1 MNYNDLCEEICA
13 LGFEGDTEYNDTLL
27 FCIRRALNTIYTE
40 RPVYRTAVLY
50 KKPIATAE
58 KIKDFSHSG
67 GSENKISFSAKAY
80 SFITSGTGR
89 YEIEDPAGK
98 REHEFSGDR
107 VIHKGFLYGS
117 GEIKFVGEFF
127 YTVYDFAT
135 FSDIYGPSEE
145 AIPLASEYTEY
156 DLRKHIGDF
165 LSPASLPTD
174 DTGCTILG
182 SFIRAGVMFIPN
194 GYSGKIFLS
203 YKKAPDRLS
212 GNPDEEVILPDGCE
226 HLAPLLAAAYFWLD
240 DDSEKSQY
248 YMSLYRDGMAAVRIH
263 GPTHIS
269 NSYLNTNG
277 WA

>member
-40 RPVYRTAVLY
+40 RPVYRTAELY
-50 KKPIATAE
+50 KNPLITAE
-58 KIKDFSHSG
+58 KIKNFSHSSG
-67 GSENKISFSAKAY
+67 AEDKIGFCAKAY
-80 SFITSGTGR
+80 SFITSGVGR

-98 REHEFSGDR
+98 RAFEFSGER
-107 VIHKGFLYGS
+107 VIHKGFLYGI
-117 GEIKFVGEFF
+117 GEIRFLGEFF

-135 FSDIYGPSEE
+135 FSELYGPREDC
-145 AIPLASEYTEY
+145 IPLASEYTEY
-156 DLRKHIGDF
+156 DLRKYVSDF

-174 DTGCTILG
+174 DEGRAIPK

-194 GYSGKIFLS
+194 EYAGRIFLS
-203 YKKAPDRLS
+203 YKKAPESLS
-212 GNPDEEVILPDGCE
+212 GEPDEEIILPDGCE
-226 HLAPLLAAAYFWLD
+226 HLAPLLAASYFWLD

-248 YMSLYRDGMAAVRIH
+248 YMSLYRNGMAEVRIH
-263 GPTHIS
+263 GPTHIN
-269 NSYLNTNG
+269 NSYLNTDG